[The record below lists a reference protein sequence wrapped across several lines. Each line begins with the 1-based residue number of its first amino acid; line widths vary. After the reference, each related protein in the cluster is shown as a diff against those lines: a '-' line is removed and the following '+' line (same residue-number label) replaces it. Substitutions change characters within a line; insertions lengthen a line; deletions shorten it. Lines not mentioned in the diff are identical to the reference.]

1 MSIFV
6 CPVCGTPL
14 EKEGGSLRC
23 RNRHC
28 FDLAAE
34 GYCNLLPAN
43 RKNSKE
49 PGDSREMAASRSRFL
64 SKGYYAPLLEAVSEL
79 AAEACA
85 GISAPVV
92 LDCGCGEGYY
102 TSGIREALAEKG
114 FSPIIAGF
122 DISKPSVRRA
132 AKRSGEIE
140 WAVASVFAVP
150 APDACADLVLN
161 LFSPLAEEEFR
172 RVLKPG
178 GTFLYAVPGRRHLW
192 GLKEAV
198 YDEPYENEE
207 KLTPYAGFTYQDVR
221 RVRGTIFLDDPED
234 IAALFQMTPYYWK
247 TSEKGSE
254 RAARLKTLET
264 EISFDLHV
272 FTKDR

>member
-1 MSIFV
+1 MSVFI
-6 CPVCGTPL
+6 CPVCSMPL

-23 RNRHC
+23 PNRHC

-64 SKGYYAPLLEAVSEL
+64 SKGYYAPLLEAVSAL
-79 AAEACA
+79 AADACS
-85 GISAPVV
+85 GKNTPVI

-102 TSGIREALAEKG
+102 TAGVREVLVKKG
-114 FSPIIAGF
+114 FSPVVAGF

-132 AKRSGEIE
+132 ARRSGEIE
-140 WAVASVFAVP
+140 WAVASVFSIP
-150 APDACADLVLN
+150 APDACADVVLN
-161 LFSPLAEEEFR
+161 LFSPLAAEEFR

-178 GTFLYAVPGRRHLW
+178 GVFLYAVPGRRHLW

-207 KLTPYAGFTYQDVR
+207 KLTPYAGFTYKEVR
-221 RVRGTIFLDDPED
+221 EVRGTIFLDNKED
-234 IAALFQMTPYYWK
+234 IAALFQMTPYYWN

-254 RAARLKTLET
+254 RAARLETLET
-264 EISFDLHV
+264 EIEFDLHV
-272 FTKDR
+272 FTKDF